1 MDRIQEKE
9 RTFMNAF
16 SNSDIATYGLSSKID
31 LPIFDKFL
39 TTEIGVKYIG
49 NMLKDI
55 DVRLYLEYLK
65 MLKDKIEF
73 IKNYDVTKS
82 VCMSEV
88 SRGITRDVKISV
100 PIIKNGIDLMATSHE
115 LGHGLKSFTK
125 LNNERHLHSNTMY
138 DETISILFGKICL
151 DRYINDFGYDLYAQQ
166 FEIINIKNAVDCL
179 SKIRPL
185 LPEYSKKQD
194 ILDKTIA
201 QEEQKEK
208 KSNNEYYKCSP
219 ILYNVEHLRNELY
232 TLISYPIG
240 ISLAN
245 VYDDFSNKQKEEYLG
260 FISKYLLNIKHIDF
274 DMILDYFDIP
284 FDPNFYINNFNGYIN
299 KFENKNNKVL
309 ALGGKK

>member
-9 RTFMNAF
+9 RIFMNTF
-16 SNSDIATYGLSSKID
+16 SNSDVATYGLSSKID
-31 LPIFDKFL
+31 LPTFDKFL

-55 DVRLYLEYLK
+55 DIRLYLSYLN

-73 IKNYDVTKS
+73 INNYDVTKS

-88 SRGITRDVKISV
+88 SSGVTRDVKINV
-100 PIIKNGIDLMATSHE
+100 PKIKNGIDLMATSHE

-138 DETISILFGKICL
+138 DEVISILFGKICL
-151 DRYINDFGYDLYAQQ
+151 DRYINDFDYDLYVQQ
-166 FEIINIKNAVDCL
+166 FEIINIKNAVNCL
-179 SKIRPL
+179 NKIKNL

-194 ILDKTIA
+194 IFDKTIVQA
-201 QEEQKEK
+201 EQKEK
-208 KSNNEYYKCSP
+208 KLHNDYYKYSP
-219 ILYNVEHLRNELY
+219 ISYEVERLRNELY

-260 FISKYLLNIKHIDF
+260 FVSKYLLNIKHIDF
-274 DMILDYFDIP
+274 DMILEYFDIP
-284 FDPNFYINNFNGYIN
+284 FDPNFYINNFKGYIN

-309 ALGGKK
+309 ALEGKK